1 MRRDQ
6 LRSQPV
12 ALPSGPVGRRERQ
25 LSYALRSAA
34 VTAEDAAEPGLWE
47 NSPAER
53 LRGESLSQ
61 KAGEGVARS
70 LRSDGP
76 PGGTVGAGQ
85 R

>member
-1 MRRDQ
+1 MQRDQ
-6 LRSQPV
+6 LRSQPA
-12 ALPSGPVGRRERQ
+12 ALPSGLVGRREQQ
-25 LSYALRSAA
+25 LSYALTSAA
-34 VTAEDAAEPGLWE
+34 VTAEDTAEPGLGE

-53 LRGESLSQ
+53 PRGERLSQ

-76 PGGTVGAGQ
+76 AGGMVGAGQ